1 MLTAD
6 GWFGLEISFFSQTQE
21 KILLLNFDLVSDT
34 SVVGAR
40 QCWWLQLGAGHN
52 GSLDIGSH
60 ASYVTNATGAACTA
74 PAPPLQHQHSTIG
87 DPGMKMCVL
96 LLFYHGHLKS

>member
-1 MLTAD
+1 MLTTD
-6 GWFGLEISFFSQTQE
+6 YGFGLEISIFSQIQE
-21 KILLLNFDLVSDT
+21 KMYLLYFDLVSDT

-74 PAPPLQHQHSTIG
+74 LPLPTSTNTPPSGIQE
-87 DPGMKMCVL
+87 
-96 LLFYHGHLKS
+96 